1 MNLLIKICGMKD
13 PDNIREVVNLR
24 PDLLGFIF
32 YPLSPRYIGE
42 NPENNLF
49 REIPSGIGKTG
60 VFVNAKLES
69 VLFHSKRF
77 GLHFVQLHGEETPE
91 ECRELAMH
99 ELQVIKAFR
108 ADASFSFEVL
118 SQYAPFCRFFLFDT
132 ATSQYGGSGKHFDWR
147 LLDRYMGP
155 VPFFLSGGIG
165 PEDAEKLTEFSHPFL
180 AGVDINSR
188 FETSPGVKN
197 IEMLKKFITTIRQTI

>member
-42 NPENNLF
+42 KPENNLF

-60 VFVNAKLES
+60 VFVNPKLES
-69 VLFHSKRF
+69 VLFHSKKF

-108 ADASFSFEVL
+108 ADASFSFEIL

-147 LLDRYMGP
+147 LLDRYKGP

-165 PEDAEKLTEFSHPFL
+165 PEDAEKLAEFSHPFL
-180 AGVDINSR
+180 AGIDVNSR